1 MTARAFF
8 SGSTPLLVL
17 LGGCNRAPEIDVLGS
32 FFPAWVLCCLL
43 ALPAVGLVRW
53 RLVRADLEDHVGPL
67 VIFYG
72 CVGLAS
78 ATLIW
83 LLFFR

>member
-1 MTARAFF
+1 MKLRSFF
-8 SGSTPLLVL
+8 PGSVPLLLL

-43 ALPAVGLVRW
+43 ALPAIGLVRW
-53 RLVRADLEDHVGPL
+53 CLVRVDLEDHVGPL

-72 CVGLAS
+72 CVGLSS
-78 ATLIW
+78 ATSMW